1 MKVFFDTSVLVPLFQ
16 TTHAH
21 HAVSY
26 AVIQKH
32 LSGPAFCSAHTL
44 AEVYS
49 GLTSMP
55 PPHRVSAERAMPF
68 VTDLRAQLTPVEVF
82 KVICDLASSG
92 VVGGAVYD
100 GLIAQ
105 CALKAKADIIYSWN
119 IRHFQ
124 RLGPEIER
132 RLRVPAQQMI
142 STCVPGASTP

>member
-1 MKVFFDTSVLVPLFQ
+1 
-16 TTHAH
+16 
-21 HAVSY
+21 
-26 AVIQKH
+26 
-32 LSGPAFCSAHTL
+32 
-44 AEVYS
+44 
-49 GLTSMP
+49 
-55 PPHRVSAERAMPF
+55 MPF

-132 RLRVPAQQMI
+132 RLRVP
-142 STCVPGASTP
+142 GASTP